1 MTHSFPQRRSSVLA
15 GMPDLGKVLE
25 ARRRG
30 GDRGEDRLGGGEI
43 VEGDEADDGVEVA
56 FGGRGE
62 DEPHQPRQP
71 CFAAMS
77 ANTASAG
84 RTRPSRAAA
93 RPALIRSTCHAFVSR
108 YCWIAWLIT

>member
-15 GMPDLGKVLE
+15 GMPDLGKVRE

-30 GDRGEDRLGGGEI
+30 GDRAEDLLGGGEI

-84 RTRPSRAAA
+84 RTRP
-93 RPALIRSTCHAFVSR
+93 RSEEHTSELQSLMRISYAGFC
-108 YCWIAWLIT
+108 LQNK